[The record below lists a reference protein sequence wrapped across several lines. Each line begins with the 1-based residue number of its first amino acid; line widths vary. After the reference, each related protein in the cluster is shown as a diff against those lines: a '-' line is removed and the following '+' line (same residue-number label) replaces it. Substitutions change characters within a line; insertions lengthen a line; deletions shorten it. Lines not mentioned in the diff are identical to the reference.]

1 MATKR
6 KATIADNDADEIPPR
21 QRQRLDT
28 LSLNDLNDHCILE
41 ILSSL
46 EVEELMSSSIV
57 FINSHYRELRNHDS
71 LNQTRTGTIV
81 STEYTIINS
90 LNCTYTEQE
99 WVQVFTGSRTHM
111 KVIGIEG
118 VRPAMYRVQVDEQ
131 VS

>member
-21 QRQRLDT
+21 RRQRLDT

-81 STEYTIINS
+81 STEYTIINF
-90 LNCTYTEQE
+90 LNRTYTEQE
-99 WVQVFTGSRTHM
+99 WVQVFNGNRTHM
-111 KVIGIEG
+111 KVSW
-118 VRPAMYRVQVDEQ
+118 Y
-131 VS
+131 